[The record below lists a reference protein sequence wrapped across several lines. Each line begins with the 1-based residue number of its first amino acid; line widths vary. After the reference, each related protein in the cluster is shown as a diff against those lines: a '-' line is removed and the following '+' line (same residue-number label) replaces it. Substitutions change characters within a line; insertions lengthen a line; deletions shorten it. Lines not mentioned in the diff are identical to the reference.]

1 MSVESLKEMLRRTR
15 VFSFIL
21 ALTILGGLGQTLHAA
36 QFPVTVTDD
45 QGKEVTIYKQ
55 PKRIISLSPA
65 NTEILFALGLDEE
78 IVGVTE
84 FCNHPPGAKG
94 KEKIGGYSNPNL
106 EKIVSLKPDLILAD
120 YGNPIKGIKQIESL
134 GYTLVGLNPKTIEDI
149 LRNLKLVGKI
159 TGKTKEASELIS
171 NMKERLNSVEEKV
184 RSLDKDEKARVL
196 YVIWYKPLWTA
207 GSGTFIDE
215 LIKKAG
221 GINIASE
228 LSGYKQM
235 SLEKV
240 IEKNPQV
247 IVVGESKDQPNLV
260 KTVKE
265 ETTLSGTDAFRN
277 NRIYTIDTDIV
288 SRSGPRIVDALEQL
302 AKLLHPKMFKEAK

>member
-45 QGKEVTIYKQ
+45 RGKEVTIYRR

-84 FCNHPPGAKG
+84 FCNYPPEAKG

-149 LRNLKLVGKI
+149 LRNIKLVGKI

-171 NMKERLNSVEEKV
+171 NMKERLKSVEERV
-184 RSLDKDEKARVL
+184 RNLDEDEKVRVL

>member
-1 MSVESLKEMLRRTR
+1 MNGESLKEMLRRAR
-15 VFSFIL
+15 MFIFIL
-21 ALTILGGLGQTLHAA
+21 ALVIFGGLGQTSHAA

-45 QGKEVTIYKQ
+45 RGKEVTIYSR

-84 FCNHPPGAKG
+84 FCNYPPEAKD

-149 LRNLKLVGKI
+149 LRNIKLVGKI

-171 NMKERLNSVEEKV
+171 NMKERLNSVEERV
-184 RSLDKDEKARVL
+184 RSLDEGEKVRVL

-265 ETTLSGTDAFRN
+265 ETTLFGTDAFRN

-302 AKLLHPKMFKEAK
+302 AKLLHPKMFKEEK

>member
-84 FCNHPPGAKG
+84 FCNYPPGAKG

-302 AKLLHPKMFKEAK
+302 AKLSQVALKF

>member
-1 MSVESLKEMLRRTR
+1 MVT
-15 VFSFIL
+15 SF
-21 ALTILGGLGQTLHAA
+21 
-36 QFPVTVTDD
+36 PRSSVTVTDD
-45 QGKEVTIYKQ
+45 RGKEVTIYRR

-84 FCNHPPGAKG
+84 FCNYPPEAKS

-149 LRNLKLVGKI
+149 LRNIKLVGKI

-171 NMKERLNSVEEKV
+171 NMKERLNSVEERV
-184 RSLDKDEKARVL
+184 RNLDEDEKVRVL

-265 ETTLSGTDAFRN
+265 ETTLFGTDAFRN

-302 AKLLHPKMFKEAK
+302 AKLLHPKMFKEEK

>member
-1 MSVESLKEMLRRTR
+1 MSGESLKEMLRRAR

-21 ALTILGGLGQTLHAA
+21 SLIIFGGLGQTLHAA

-45 QGKEVTIYKQ
+45 RGKEVTIYRR

-84 FCNHPPGAKG
+84 FCNYPPEAKS

-149 LRNLKLVGKI
+149 LRNIKLVGKI

-171 NMKERLNSVEEKV
+171 NMKERLNSVEERV
-184 RSLDKDEKARVL
+184 RNLDEDEKVRVL

-265 ETTLSGTDAFRN
+265 ETTLFGTDAFRN

-302 AKLLHPKMFKEAK
+302 AKLLHPKMFKEEK